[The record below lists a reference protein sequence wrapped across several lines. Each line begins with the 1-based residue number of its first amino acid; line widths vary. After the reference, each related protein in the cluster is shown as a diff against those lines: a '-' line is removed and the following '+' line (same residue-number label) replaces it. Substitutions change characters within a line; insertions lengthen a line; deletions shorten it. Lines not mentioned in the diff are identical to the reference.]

1 MVVGGWHRNVPSP
14 WGGDGAWH
22 AKRNCRLFGTPPAF
36 EARGRFT
43 LIRHRWATIS
53 RGVAKVTLRQI
64 AEIVGCTRSTVS
76 YALRNNSQIS
86 AALRERIQ
94 QVAADLGWQVD
105 AELTR
110 QMAIVRGVTPPKD
123 LPHLAIVI
131 NKSSADL
138 ANEVTPKRE
147 LDGARRRAQELGYN
161 AYVFNL
167 ADNPLSPPRLRD
179 IFRARGVQGVV
190 FIGTAGTELSR
201 EMLLVGREFACAVSG
216 IRYLDPAYHT
226 AISDL
231 LACGRISVLE
241 LARLGF
247 RRVGVVL
254 PKGLDVRLERAFYGG
269 VLAGMVELPDHGSH
283 LVHYAG
289 DREIYL
295 PDSSFPA
302 IKAWMLREKP
312 DVLLTTDLKNCH
324 RFLETMPTGRRQT
337 PVFALDWF
345 EDGRSA
351 GGVDALH
358 LMVGAA
364 ATDLVI
370 GQIHRF
376 EKGLPQVRK
385 VVEITGTWRLSKGF
399 EPPAKG

>member
-1 MVVGGWHRNVPSP
+1 M
-14 WGGDGAWH
+14 
-22 AKRNCRLFGTPPAF
+22 
-36 EARGRFT
+36 
-43 LIRHRWATIS
+43 
-53 RGVAKVTLRQI
+53 AKVTLRQI

-86 AALRERIQ
+86 ASLRERIQ
-94 QVAADLGWQVD
+94 QVATDLGWRVD

-110 QMAIVRGVTPPKD
+110 QMAIVRGVTTPKD

-147 LDGARRRAQELGYN
+147 LDGARERAHELGYN
-161 AYVFNL
+161 AYVFNV
-167 ADNPLSPPRLRD
+167 ADNPLSPKRLRE
-179 IFRARGVQGVV
+179 ILRARGVQGIV

-201 EMLLVGREFACAVSG
+201 EMLWVGREFACAVSG
-216 IRYLDPAYHT
+216 IRYLDVAYHT

-231 LACGRISVLE
+231 LACGRIAVLQ
-241 LARLGF
+241 LARMGF

-269 VLAGMVELPDHGSH
+269 VLSGLVDLPDHGSH

-289 DREIYL
+289 EREHYL
-295 PDSSFPA
+295 PDSAFPG

-312 DVLLTTDLKNCH
+312 DVLLTTDLKNCR
-324 RFLETMPTGRRQT
+324 RFLTGLPSGLQKI
-337 PVFALDWF
+337 PIFSLDWF
-345 EDGRSA
+345 EDGSSA
-351 GGVDALH
+351 GGVDGLH

-376 EKGLPQVRK
+376 EKGLPPVRK
-385 VVEITGTWRLSKGF
+385 VVGITGTWRLSKGF
-399 EPPAKG
+399 IPPGKKLAAVARP